1 MSLNSQSINAK
12 FDQLKLFLDNVITES
27 PISVICIQES
37 WAHEGIEM
45 SQFFLP
51 NYTMLFE
58 NRRLSTHGGLIMYI
72 HDDFAYKELNKEI
85 ILSSTSNLFES
96 QFVEI
101 WRKTNVFQKYIIG
114 NIYRLPSYIGDD
126 LTGFTDEY
134 INILNLLRT
143 RCKFVYLCGDYNID
157 ILKICSNN
165 HYNTFYENVMSCSF
179 VPKITLPTRICDTTS
194 TLIDNIYTNVL
205 DKSHTSGI
213 LVRPL
218 SDHQM
223 YFCVMN
229 ENYIKP
235 TTNQKY
241 IEVEVLNEENIER
254 FRKEIADLEIHNK
267 LDETLDRDPNYN
279 YEIVSTLL
287 QNAKSKHIPKRVK
300 KFNKRRHKKERW
312 MTDELLAQ
320 VLKKNNMYVDW
331 KTTPNTHPDYEK
343 VKLNFKGYEKIVSK
357 GIEKAKKEYYD
368 RVFVA
373 YKCDIKKTW
382 QVITETLSRNKK
394 IHDMPSVFNHEG
406 QELADSA
413 EIANAFNIYFA
424 NIGKNLSSQIDQNVA
439 NADYKSYL
447 TSPTEEKM
455 KFKCITT
462 DYTMKAIE
470 CLENKKSSGHD
481 GISNTLLKVIKA
493 SISPS
498 LTIIINQMLTTGIF
512 PDAFKLSKVIP
523 LFKKGDSSLLVNYR
537 PISLL
542 PTISK
547 IFEKV
552 IHDQLYEYFDKY
564 NLLAEQQYG
573 FRKQHSTEYAAVKLV
588 DRVSKEMDIGKTP
601 TNVYID
607 LSKAFDTL
615 TFDILLFKLKYY
627 GVTDT
632 ALDLMRSYLTNR
644 KQYVVFNSCQSDY
657 SEIYTGVPQGSIL
670 GPLFFS
676 IYIND
681 LINVSNR
688 LNFLMYAD
696 DTTIYFNLEEFD
708 HLNKEGDIN
717 GELEKVN
724 TWLKLNKLSL
734 NAQKTKLMVFHRK
747 QKHVDEINV
756 QINGTKIERVES
768 FNFLGIMLDE
778 NLTWKSH
785 IEMVGKKISKVTG
798 ILYRL
803 KNIFPEN
810 VLFVLYNS
818 LIVSYI
824 NYGLLLWGVHV
835 HKLELLQKKA
845 LRFMTNSGYIA
856 HTTPLLIKH
865 GLLNVRDMYKLKL
878 LKFYYKLAYDL
889 LPPYFNYYTEI
900 IEQKPVRILRHQ
912 YIHAPQIK
920 RVYAECS
927 PLFQLIKL
935 INSLKSDANDTILKK
950 IAEKSHSYN
959 GFAFNVT
966 RTILDT
972 YDPICRIELCYVCK
986 S

>member
-1 MSLNSQSINAK
+1 MGLNEKNSLPHLLDRISPEMENEASLIEHSKYYNDVEFRNVLHNTNSKISILSLNSQSINAK
-12 FDQLKLFLDNVITES
+12 FDQLKIFLDNINMEC

-37 WAHEGIEM
+37 WTHEGIEM
-45 SQFFLP
+45 SQFSLP
-51 NYTMLFE
+51 SYTMLFK

-72 HDDFAYKELNKEI
+72 HDDFAYKELDKEI

-96 QFVEI
+96 QCVEI
-101 WRKTNVFQKYIIG
+101 WRKTSAYQKYIIG

-126 LTGFTDEY
+126 LSTFTDEY
-134 INILNLLRT
+134 TNLLNILRT
-143 RCKFVYLCGDYNID
+143 RSKFVYLCGDYNID

-165 HYNTFYENVMSCSF
+165 HYNTFYENVMSCCF
-179 VPKITLPTRICDTTS
+179 VPKITLPTRICGTAS

-213 LVRPL
+213 LIRPL

-229 ENYIKP
+229 ENYVKP
-235 TTNQKY
+235 TTKQKY
-241 IEVEVLNEENIER
+241 IEVEVFNEENIES

-267 LDETLDRDPNYN
+267 LDDSVDRDPNYN

-287 QNAKSKHIPKRVK
+287 QNAKSKHIPKRIK

-320 VLKKNNMYVDW
+320 VIKKNDMYVDW
-331 KTTPNTHPDYEK
+331 KTTPITHPDYEQ
-343 VKLNFKGYEKIVSK
+343 VKLKFKGYEKIVSK
-357 GIEKAKKEYYD
+357 GIDKAKKDYFD

-373 YKCDIKKTW
+373 YKSDMKKTW
-382 QVITETLSRNKK
+382 QVISETLSRNKK
-394 IHDMPSVFNHEG
+394 SHEMPSVFNHEG
-406 QELADSA
+406 HELADSV
-413 EIANAFNIYFA
+413 EIANAFNTYFA
-424 NIGKNLSSQIDQNVA
+424 NIGKNLSSQIDQSDT
-439 NADYKSYL
+439 NADYKLYL

-455 KFKCITT
+455 QFKCITT

-470 CLENKKSSGHD
+470 GLESKKSSGHD

-493 SISPS
+493 SISQS

-512 PDAFKLSKVIP
+512 PDAFKVSKVIP
-523 LFKKGDSSLLVNYR
+523 LYKKGDSSLLVNYR

-552 IHDQLYEYFDKY
+552 IHDYFDKY

-573 FRKQHSTEYAAVKLV
+573 FRKRHSTEYAAVKLI
-588 DRVSKEMDIGKTP
+588 DHVSKEMENGKTP

-632 ALDLMRSYLTNR
+632 ALDLIRSYLTNR
-644 KQYVVFNSCQSDY
+644 KQYVVFNGCQSDY

-696 DTTIYFNLEEFD
+696 DTTIYFNLEEFEY
-708 HLNKEGDIN
+708 LNRERDIN
-717 GELEKVN
+717 
-724 TWLKLNKLSL
+724 
-734 NAQKTKLMVFHRK
+734 
-747 QKHVDEINV
+747 
-756 QINGTKIERVES
+756 
-768 FNFLGIMLDE
+768 
-778 NLTWKSH
+778 
-785 IEMVGKKISKVTG
+785 
-798 ILYRL
+798 
-803 KNIFPEN
+803 
-810 VLFVLYNS
+810 
-818 LIVSYI
+818 
-824 NYGLLLWGVHV
+824 
-835 HKLELLQKKA
+835 
-845 LRFMTNSGYIA
+845 
-856 HTTPLLIKH
+856 
-865 GLLNVRDMYKLKL
+865 
-878 LKFYYKLAYDL
+878 
-889 LPPYFNYYTEI
+889 TE
-900 IEQKPVRILRHQ
+900 
-912 YIHAPQIK
+912 
-920 RVYAECS
+920 
-927 PLFQLIKL
+927 
-935 INSLKSDANDTILKK
+935 LKK
-950 IAEKSHSYN
+950 
-959 GFAFNVT
+959 
-966 RTILDT
+966 
-972 YDPICRIELCYVCK
+972 
-986 S
+986 

>member
-1 MSLNSQSINAK
+1 MANAYTNSFIHNMGLNEKNSLPHLLDRISPEMENEASLIEHSKYYNDVEFRNVLHNTNSKISILSLNSQSINAK
-12 FDQLKLFLDNVITES
+12 FDQLKIFLDNINMEC

-37 WAHEGIEM
+37 WTHEGIEM
-45 SQFFLP
+45 SQFSLP
-51 NYTMLFE
+51 NYTMLFK

-72 HDDFAYKELNKEI
+72 HDDFAYKELDKEI
-85 ILSSTSNLFES
+85 ILSSTFNLFES
-96 QFVEI
+96 QCVEI
-101 WRKTNVFQKYIIG
+101 WRKTSAYQKYIIG

-126 LTGFTDEY
+126 LSTFTDEY
-134 INILNLLRT
+134 TNLLNILRT
-143 RCKFVYLCGDYNID
+143 RSKFVYLCGDYNID

-165 HYNTFYENVMSCSF
+165 HYNTFYENVMSCCF
-179 VPKITLPTRICDTTS
+179 VPKITLPTTICGTAS

-213 LVRPL
+213 LIRPL

-229 ENYIKP
+229 ENYVKP
-235 TTNQKY
+235 TTKQKY
-241 IEVEVLNEENIER
+241 IEVEVFNEENIES

-267 LDETLDRDPNYN
+267 LDDGVDRDPNYN

-287 QNAKSKHIPKRVK
+287 QNAKSKHIPKRIK

-320 VLKKNNMYVDW
+320 VIKKNDMYVDW
-331 KTTPNTHPDYEK
+331 KTTPITHPDYEQ
-343 VKLNFKGYEKIVSK
+343 VKLKFKGYEKIVSK
-357 GIEKAKKEYYD
+357 GIDKAKKDYFD

-373 YKCDIKKTW
+373 YKSDMKKTW
-382 QVITETLSRNKK
+382 QVISETLSRNKK
-394 IHDMPSVFNHEG
+394 SHEMPSVFNHEG
-406 QELADSA
+406 HELADSV
-413 EIANAFNIYFA
+413 EIANAFNTYFA
-424 NIGKNLSSQIDQNVA
+424 NIGKNLSSQIDQSDT
-439 NADYKSYL
+439 NADYKLYL

-455 KFKCITT
+455 RFKCITT

-470 CLENKKSSGHD
+470 GLESKKSSGHD

-493 SISPS
+493 SISQS

-512 PDAFKLSKVIP
+512 PDAFKVSKVIP
-523 LFKKGDSSLLVNYR
+523 LYKKGDSSLLVNYR

-552 IHDQLYEYFDKY
+552 IHDQLYDYFDKY

-573 FRKQHSTEYAAVKLV
+573 FRKRHYTEYAAVKLI
-588 DRVSKEMDIGKTP
+588 DHVSKEMENGKTP

-644 KQYVVFNSCQSDY
+644 KQYVVFNGCQSDY

-696 DTTIYFNLEEFD
+696 DTTIYFNLEEFEY
-708 HLNKEGDIN
+708 LNRERDIN
-717 GELEKVN
+717 
-724 TWLKLNKLSL
+724 
-734 NAQKTKLMVFHRK
+734 
-747 QKHVDEINV
+747 
-756 QINGTKIERVES
+756 
-768 FNFLGIMLDE
+768 
-778 NLTWKSH
+778 
-785 IEMVGKKISKVTG
+785 
-798 ILYRL
+798 
-803 KNIFPEN
+803 
-810 VLFVLYNS
+810 
-818 LIVSYI
+818 
-824 NYGLLLWGVHV
+824 
-835 HKLELLQKKA
+835 
-845 LRFMTNSGYIA
+845 
-856 HTTPLLIKH
+856 
-865 GLLNVRDMYKLKL
+865 
-878 LKFYYKLAYDL
+878 
-889 LPPYFNYYTEI
+889 TE
-900 IEQKPVRILRHQ
+900 
-912 YIHAPQIK
+912 
-920 RVYAECS
+920 
-927 PLFQLIKL
+927 
-935 INSLKSDANDTILKK
+935 LKK
-950 IAEKSHSYN
+950 
-959 GFAFNVT
+959 
-966 RTILDT
+966 
-972 YDPICRIELCYVCK
+972 
-986 S
+986 

>member
-1 MSLNSQSINAK
+1 MANAYTNSFIHNMGLNEKNSLPHLLDRISPEIENEASLIEHSKYYNDVEFRNVLHNTNSKISIMSLNSQSINAK
-12 FDQLKLFLDNVITES
+12 FDQLKIFLDNINMEC

-37 WAHEGIEM
+37 WTHEGIEM
-45 SQFFLP
+45 SQFSLP
-51 NYTMLFE
+51 NYTMLFK

-72 HDDFAYKELNKEI
+72 HDDFAYKELDKEI

-96 QFVEI
+96 QCVEI
-101 WRKTNVFQKYIIG
+101 WRKTSAYQKYIIG

-126 LTGFTDEY
+126 LSTFTDEY
-134 INILNLLRT
+134 TNLLNILRT
-143 RCKFVYLCGDYNID
+143 RSKFVYLCGDYNID

-165 HYNTFYENVMSCSF
+165 HYNTFYENVMSCCF
-179 VPKITLPTRICDTTS
+179 VPKITLPTRIYDTAS

-213 LVRPL
+213 LIRPL

-229 ENYIKP
+229 ENYVKP
-235 TTNQKY
+235 TTKQKY
-241 IEVEVLNEENIER
+241 IEVEVFNEENVES

-267 LDETLDRDPNYN
+267 LDDTVDRDPNYN

-287 QNAKSKHIPKRVK
+287 QNAKSKHIPKRIK
-300 KFNKRRHKKERW
+300 KFNKRRHKKETW

-320 VLKKNNMYVDW
+320 VIKKNDMYVDW
-331 KTTPNTHPDYEK
+331 KTTPITHPDYEQ
-343 VKLNFKGYEKIVSK
+343 VKLKFKGYEKIVSK
-357 GIEKAKKEYYD
+357 GIDKAKKDYFD

-373 YKCDIKKTW
+373 YKSDMKKTW
-382 QVITETLSRNKK
+382 QVISETLSRNKK
-394 IHDMPSVFNHEG
+394 SHEMPSVFNHEG
-406 QELADSA
+406 HELADSV
-413 EIANAFNIYFA
+413 EIANAFNTYFA
-424 NIGKNLSSQIDQNVA
+424 NIGKNLSSQIDQSDT
-439 NADYKSYL
+439 NADYKLYL

-455 KFKCITT
+455 RFKCITT

-470 CLENKKSSGHD
+470 GLESKKSSGHD

-493 SISPS
+493 SISQS

-512 PDAFKLSKVIP
+512 PDAFKVSKVIP
-523 LFKKGDSSLLVNYR
+523 LYKKGDSSLLVNYR

-552 IHDQLYEYFDKY
+552 IHDQLYDYFDKY

-573 FRKQHSTEYAAVKLV
+573 FRKQHSTEYAAVKLI
-588 DRVSKEMDIGKTP
+588 DHVSKEMENGKTP

-644 KQYVVFNSCQSDY
+644 KQYVVFNGCQSDY

-696 DTTIYFNLEEFD
+696 DTTIYFNLEEFEY
-708 HLNKEGDIN
+708 LNREKDIN
-717 GELEKVN
+717 TELKKVN
-724 TWLKLNKLSL
+724 TWLELNKLSL
-734 NAQKTKLMVFHRK
+734 NAQKTKLMIFHRK
-747 QKHVDEINV
+747 QKQVDEINV
-756 QINGTKIERVES
+756 QINGTQIERVES

-785 IEMVGKKISKVTG
+785 IEMVAKNISKVTG

-835 HKLELLQKKA
+835 HKLEHLQK
-845 LRFMTNSGYIA
+845 
-856 HTTPLLIKH
+856 
-865 GLLNVRDMYKLKL
+865 
-878 LKFYYKLAYDL
+878 
-889 LPPYFNYYTEI
+889 
-900 IEQKPVRILRHQ
+900 
-912 YIHAPQIK
+912 
-920 RVYAECS
+920 
-927 PLFQLIKL
+927 
-935 INSLKSDANDTILKK
+935 
-950 IAEKSHSYN
+950 
-959 GFAFNVT
+959 
-966 RTILDT
+966 
-972 YDPICRIELCYVCK
+972 
-986 S
+986 

>member
-1 MSLNSQSINAK
+1 
-12 FDQLKLFLDNVITES
+12 
-27 PISVICIQES
+27 
-37 WAHEGIEM
+37 
-45 SQFFLP
+45 
-51 NYTMLFE
+51 
-58 NRRLSTHGGLIMYI
+58 MYI
-72 HDDFAYKELNKEI
+72 HDDFAYKELDKEI

-96 QFVEI
+96 QCVEI
-101 WRKTNVFQKYIIG
+101 WRKTSAYQKYIIG

-126 LTGFTDEY
+126 LSTFTDEY
-134 INILNLLRT
+134 TNLLNILRT
-143 RCKFVYLCGDYNID
+143 RSKFVYLCGDYNID

-165 HYNTFYENVMSCSF
+165 HYNTFYENVMSCCF
-179 VPKITLPTRICDTTS
+179 VPKITLPTRICGTAS

-213 LVRPL
+213 LIRPL

-229 ENYIKP
+229 ENYVKP
-235 TTNQKY
+235 TTKQKY
-241 IEVEVLNEENIER
+241 IEVEVFNEENIES

-267 LDETLDRDPNYN
+267 LDDSVDRDPNYN

-287 QNAKSKHIPKRVK
+287 QNAKSKHIPKRIK

-320 VLKKNNMYVDW
+320 VIKKNDMYVDW
-331 KTTPNTHPDYEK
+331 KTTPITHPDYEQ
-343 VKLNFKGYEKIVSK
+343 VKLKFKGYEKIVSK
-357 GIEKAKKEYYD
+357 GIDKAKKNYFD

-373 YKCDIKKTW
+373 YKSDMKKTW
-382 QVITETLSRNKK
+382 QVISQTLSRNKTS
-394 IHDMPSVFNHEG
+394 HEMASVFNHEG
-406 QELADSA
+406 HELADSV
-413 EIANAFNIYFA
+413 EIANAFNTYFA
-424 NIGKNLSSQIDQNVA
+424 NIGKNLSSQIDQSDT
-439 NADYKSYL
+439 NADYKLYL
-447 TSPTEEKM
+447 TSHTEEKM
-455 KFKCITT
+455 RFKCITT

-470 CLENKKSSGHD
+470 GLESKKSSGHD

-493 SISPS
+493 SISQS

-512 PDAFKLSKVIP
+512 PDAFKVSKVIP
-523 LFKKGDSSLLVNYR
+523 LYKKGDSSLLVNYR

-552 IHDQLYEYFDKY
+552 IHDQLYDYFDKY

-573 FRKQHSTEYAAVKLV
+573 FRKRHSTECAAVKLI
-588 DRVSKEMDIGKTP
+588 DHVSKEMENEKTP

-615 TFDILLFKLKYY
+615 TFDILLFKSKYY

-644 KQYVVFNSCQSDY
+644 KQYVVFNGCQSDY

-688 LNFLMYAD
+688 LNVLMYAD
-696 DTTIYFNLEEFD
+696 DTTMYFNLEEFEY
-708 HLNKEGDIN
+708 LNRERDIN
-717 GELEKVN
+717 TELKKVN

-734 NAQKTKLMVFHRK
+734 NAQKTKLMIFHRK
-747 QKHVDEINV
+747 QKQVDEINV
-756 QINGTKIERVES
+756 QINGTQIERVES

-785 IEMVGKKISKVTG
+785 IEMVAKKISKVTG

-824 NYGLLLWGVHV
+824 NVLAAEGIYLALYLGV
-835 HKLELLQKKA
+835 K
-845 LRFMTNSGYIA
+845 
-856 HTTPLLIKH
+856 
-865 GLLNVRDMYKLKL
+865 
-878 LKFYYKLAYDL
+878 
-889 LPPYFNYYTEI
+889 
-900 IEQKPVRILRHQ
+900 
-912 YIHAPQIK
+912 
-920 RVYAECS
+920 
-927 PLFQLIKL
+927 
-935 INSLKSDANDTILKK
+935 
-950 IAEKSHSYN
+950 
-959 GFAFNVT
+959 
-966 RTILDT
+966 
-972 YDPICRIELCYVCK
+972 
-986 S
+986 